1 MSTDQSG
8 AAEVSAGWSAAV
20 PLARRFSWW
29 IDRGLEAAAAVLLAG
44 IVLDVTLMVVA
55 RYILGATFAWTEE
68 LARVLFLW
76 LIFLGAS
83 VGISREAH
91 VAVDSLVAF
100 LPSLYREIIEFLV
113 DVVVAATCVMLLT
126 SGLDLVQLSTSILPA
141 LGWPEAWRYAVIPLA
156 AALNLFFLVLRSRF
170 GRDWMGAL
178 AVLLGAAI
186 YFAVFTTGLFAFEAT
201 SFSPSVIMIAVFTVL
216 LAGGV
221 PVAFTMISGAYL
233 ASWAHDLLPPA
244 AVAHNI
250 GAGVDSFI
258 LIAIPLFVFAGIAMN
273 AGGASDSLFG
283 LAGALVGHLTG
294 GLAHVNVLSSYL
306 FGGISGSSVADAA
319 GLSKI
324 LVPSMVKEGYGP
336 GFSAALTSASAILPN
351 IVPPSIAMLMYASIS
366 NVSVGNLFLAG
377 YLPGAALGLG
387 LVLTAYVISRRRG
400 YGTGRKR
407 ASRRELVS
415 SFVGALPALFLTVI
429 IVGGIRGGVFTP
441 TEAGAAAAIYAL
453 FLGVFVYRKLTLSV
467 LWRSFREG
475 ALDTASVG
483 FLISAAAPFAWVLI
497 AERMPQQFG
506 AWALGLSRDPLVLLL
521 IINVIL
527 FLVGLPLE
535 LPPAMMIL
543 MPVFLPVITQVGIDP
558 IHFGVVVITNM
569 MIGAISPPVGILVFI
584 TSSIGK
590 VPVGTVF
597 REVTPFMLVL
607 LAVTLILTY
616 VPGIT
621 MFVPRLFGP

>member
-1 MSTDQSG
+1 MSVDRSG
-8 AAEVSAGWSAAV
+8 VAEGETGW
-20 PLARRFSWW
+20 
-29 IDRGLEAAAAVLLAG
+29 AAAPLVRWFSSWIEKSLEVTAAALLAV
-44 IVLDVTLMVVA
+44 IVMDVALMVVA
-55 RYILGATFAWTEE
+55 RYILGATLAWTEE
-68 LARVLFLW
+68 LARALFLW

-100 LPSLYREIIEFLV
+100 LPSLYREAVEFLI

-126 SGLDLVQLSTSILPA
+126 SGLEMVQLSTSTLPA
-141 LGWPEAWRYAVIPLA
+141 LGWSEAWRYAVIPIA
-156 AALNLFFLVLRSRF
+156 AALNLFFLALRSRF
-170 GRDWMGAL
+170 GRDWMGVL
-178 AVLLGAAI
+178 AVLLGAAT
-186 YFAVFTTGLFAFEAT
+186 YFAVFTTGLFTFEAN
-201 SFSPSVIMIAVFTVL
+201 SFSPSLIMIAVFTIL

-244 AVAHNI
+244 AVVHNLS
-250 GAGVDSFI
+250 AGVDSFI
-258 LIAIPLFVFAGIAMN
+258 LIAIPLFVFAGIVMN
-273 AGGASDSLFG
+273 AGGASDCLFR

-336 GFSAALTSASAILPN
+336 GFAAALTSASAILPN

-387 LVLTAYVISRRRG
+387 LVATAYVISRRRG
-400 YGTGRKR
+400 YGTGKARVSGK
-407 ASRRELVS
+407 ELAS
-415 SFVGALPALFLTVI
+415 SFMAALPALFLTVI

-441 TEAGAAAAIYAL
+441 TEAGAAAAVYAV
-453 FLGVFVYRKLTLSV
+453 FLGIFVYRKLTLRA
-467 LWRSFREG
+467 LWRSFTEA

-506 AWALGLSRDPLVLLL
+506 AWALSFSRDPLVLLL

-543 MPVFLPVITQVGIDP
+543 MPVFLPVIIQVGIDP
-558 IHFGVVVITNM
+558 IHFGVVVITNL

-616 VPGIT
+616 VPAVT
-621 MFVPRLFGP
+621 MFIPRLFGL